1 MQKNETRPAHVQEF
15 IGKYEETNPISKYLV
30 NNFYKAF
37 ESLLPD
43 DIASVLEAGC
53 GAGYSA
59 DRILPLL
66 DNATYEGSDIGEDLV
81 AIAAE
86 KHPDINFDVESIYD
100 LQREDNSYDL
110 TIALETLEHLDEPL
124 KALQELKRVS
134 RKYVIVSVPR
144 EPIWRILNMARF
156 KYLKNLGNTPG
167 HINHWSHRSFK
178 KFLSQE
184 AKIIEAKKPLPWNM
198 VLLDVS

>member
-1 MQKNETRPAHVQEF
+1 MQKNEVRPAHVQEF

-30 NNFYKAF
+30 NNFY
-37 ESLLPD
+37 ETLNDLIPED
-43 DIASVLEAGC
+43 VASVLEAGC

-59 DRILPLL
+59 KRIIPMLP
-66 DNATYEGSDIGEDLV
+66 DAVYEGSDIGEDLID
-81 AIAAE
+81 IARE
-86 KHPDINFDVESIYD
+86 LVPGTPFQIESIYE
-100 LQREDNSYDL
+100 LNREDNSYDL
-110 TIALETLEHLDEPL
+110 TMALETLEHLDDPL

-156 KYLKNLGNTPG
+156 KYVSGLGNTPG

-184 AKIIEAKKPLPWNM
+184 ARIITAKKPLPWNM
-198 VLLDVS
+198 ILLDVS